1 LKQAVDALLQR
12 KWQQLHLPASGS
24 AVKSKEGESQWSS
37 FFYSLFDKVDAAQDF
52 YMERKISPCFCR
64 EDLRRRVA

>member
-1 LKQAVDALLQR
+1 LKQAVDSLLQR
-12 KWQQLHLPASGS
+12 KWQQLHLPASGT

-37 FFYSLFDKVDAAQDF
+37 FFYSLFDKVNAAQDF
-52 YMERKISPCFCR
+52 FVVRMISPCFCR